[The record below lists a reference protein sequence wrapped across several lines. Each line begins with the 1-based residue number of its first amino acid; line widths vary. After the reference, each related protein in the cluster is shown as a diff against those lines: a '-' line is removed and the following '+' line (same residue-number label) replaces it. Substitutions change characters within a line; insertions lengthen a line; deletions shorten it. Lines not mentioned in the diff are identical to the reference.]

1 MMQLGA
7 RLRQLRKQHR
17 LTLVDLG
24 EQTKLSVSFLSEIER
39 EQTNPSLETLEKIG
53 KCYGLTVNQLLE
65 GVDLGGTGS
74 NITYPPGLAVFLN
87 EARSSPDFDES
98 VVELMLKVEQRSVR
112 RAETVEDWKR
122 FYYSLKTIIGG

>member
-53 KCYGLTVNQLLE
+53 KGYGLTVNQLLE

-74 NITYPPGLAVFLN
+74 NVTYPPGLAAFLDD
-87 EARSSPDFDES
+87 ARNSPDFDES